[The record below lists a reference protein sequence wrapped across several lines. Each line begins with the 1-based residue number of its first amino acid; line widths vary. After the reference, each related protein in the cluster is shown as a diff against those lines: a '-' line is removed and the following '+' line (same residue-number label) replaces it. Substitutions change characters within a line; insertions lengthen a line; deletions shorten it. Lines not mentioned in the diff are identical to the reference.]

1 MKRVK
6 ICYMILGGAVP
17 LLNAAAGSPIW
28 VLERDKRYEWVR
40 GKRLIKKNSTR
51 NRLVPIFL
59 SLVPDRDAFQLRLEE
74 FLSLLPPEARRRKGV
89 LYVVLPYGVRT
100 EEGSGVWKPGYKR
113 FGLFWDTSKHEP
125 YDEMEWWRKHALHRE
140 EDPYPLDARLVPPD
154 LSKIPDDTL
163 DDWIMEALEGSDS
176 GWMSTYAITNKI
188 LGVASASGLSLAT
201 VRARIFALYNFG
213 FLDKH
218 NSATGGL
225 WRIVQ

>member
-28 VLERDKRYEWVR
+28 VLERNKRYEWVR
-40 GKRLIKKNSTR
+40 GKRLTKKNSTR

-100 EEGSGVWKPGYKR
+100 EEGSGVWETRIQALWAVLGYQQ
-113 FGLFWDTSKHEP
+113 
-125 YDEMEWWRKHALHRE
+125 
-140 EDPYPLDARLVPPD
+140 ARAVRRD
-154 LSKIPDDTL
+154 
-163 DDWIMEALEGSDS
+163 
-176 GWMSTYAITNKI
+176 
-188 LGVASASGLSLAT
+188 GVVAKARAAS
-201 VRARIFALYNFG
+201 
-213 FLDKH
+213 
-218 NSATGGL
+218 
-225 WRIVQ
+225 